1 MDGWMD
7 VWMDGWRKVGGWH
20 ADPGGGAGKETKTPL
35 IVRGIFKFSSNDEQ
49 WFVIVCKFYF
59 MFI

>member
-1 MDGWMD
+1 MYGWMD
-7 VWMDGWRKVGGWH
+7 GGRKVGGWH